1 MFMKKLFSVL
11 TACLLI
17 VFPLQAQCDLEFDFV
32 NTGSNMTA
40 FFTPPAAAAIYSD
53 LGEGQVGAFYVNVDG
68 SYVCGSSATFTGNQ
82 IQLAVMG
89 DDATTPSKDGF
100 SSGEVIN
107 WFYKSNDGAVHS
119 LGLNPADNFV
129 INAMTFISSASSTAI
144 DCNESSDVCPP
155 LVTEFLN
162 TGSNMTLFLT
172 PPAATAL
179 SALGDGVIA
188 VYFDSNGVQVC
199 GGSTNFS
206 GSSAQIAANGDDA
219 TTAEKDGF
227 SAGESISWK
236 FEDNTG
242 NQYNLTPTPSDN
254 FSLNGI
260 SFVSGF
266 DFSPISCSVDVEGCT
281 DNSYLEYNA
290 SANIDDGSCLT
301 IAIPGCTNQDYIE
314 YNSLANLDDGS
325 CNTLIVNGCTDA
337 MYLEFDDSATVDDGS
352 CSTFIVEG
360 CIDSN
365 YVEYNS
371 SANVDDGSCL
381 TMSLDGCT
389 DTSACNY
396 NVDATTDNGSCYNN
410 DLGCGCD
417 TPGADDGYDCD
428 GNCLADAD
436 NDGVCDEFEVSG
448 CQDASADNYNA
459 DSTDSGYCEYSGCTD
474 SAFLEYDEV
483 ANTDDGSCST
493 IIVGGCT
500 DSNATNF
507 DSSANTSDGSCEYD
521 LIGAGCSVSFISV
534 ENSGNNHTVFLTP
547 GAVDGAPLSS
557 GDDIGVFYISEDGSA
572 QCAGSSI
579 WNGDQLQITVFGDD
593 ATTDEIDGFT
603 SGAPLLL
610 LAQSGDDIYMVS
622 ASYQTPS
629 MSTFVVNGISFV
641 MGLDFESACT
651 VEYLGCTDSAYLEYD
666 ETANTDDGSCSTFI
680 VEGCTDSNYVEYN
693 SSANVDDGSCLTMS
707 LDGCTDTSACNYN
720 VDATTDNGSCY
731 NNDLGCGCDTPGA
744 DDGYDCDGNCLADA
758 DNDGVCDEFEVSGC
772 QDASADNYNADSTD
786 SGYCEYSGCT
796 DSAFLEYDEVA
807 NTDDGSCS
815 TIIVG
820 GCTDS
825 NATNFDSSA
834 NTSDGSC
841 EYDLIGAGCDVNF
854 ETVNTGSN
862 HTIMIPSSLSSTLN
876 IGDQIGVFFIGENGS
891 AICAGSSVWSGN
903 VLQIVA
909 FGDDTTTDE
918 VDGLLSGASFL
929 FLAQSGDDVYVVNA
943 TFQSPSMAN
952 YVVNGLSFVADLQL
966 ELACSVEHLG
976 CIDVNACNYD
986 SSANTDDNSC
996 EYAVQNLDC
1005 NGVCINDSDNDGI
1018 CNEFEIA
1025 GCMDTSASNYNSDAT
1040 DGDNSCISWE
1050 EAYDSCVESG
1060 GDDGITQDDVDAV
1073 QNLLNVANLSLSY
1086 AENNILSL
1094 ESELNTALA
1103 NQEDGVSQADIDAI
1117 QTQLDAANTNVS
1129 SLNYVITNL
1138 ESEISESNA
1147 SIITLEAQIEE
1158 ILANCGDDGVTQA
1171 DVDAVQELLD
1181 LASISI
1187 TDLQSELVYALANQ
1201 EDGITQADVAAVQAL
1216 LDQSIVDL
1224 NIALANQE
1232 DGIGQAEVD
1241 AAYADGASSV
1251 TPEDGVSQ
1259 ADVDAIQVLLD
1270 DALANTGGGSC
1281 EAIYVD
1287 LLSGWN
1293 IVGYTLT
1300 FSQDVA
1306 ATLDPIVEDVQIVK
1320 DNSANV
1326 YWPEYGFN
1334 GIGDFIPGQGYQ
1346 IRMHNEVSSY
1356 TFPDVDGLR
1365 IDLTE
1370 TVPAYVYDLPILN
1383 HPNDIKS
1390 LVKVVN
1396 MLGQEV
1402 NPTNQ
1407 FTGEVLLY
1415 LFNDGT
1421 TEKRIV
1427 E

>member
-474 SAFLEYDEV
+474 SAYLEYDEV

-493 IIVGGCT
+493 
-500 DSNATNF
+500 
-507 DSSANTSDGSCEYD
+507 
-521 LIGAGCSVSFISV
+521 L
-534 ENSGNNHTVFLTP
+534 
-547 GAVDGAPLSS
+547 
-557 GDDIGVFYISEDGSA
+557 
-572 QCAGSSI
+572 
-579 WNGDQLQITVFGDD
+579 
-593 ATTDEIDGFT
+593 
-603 SGAPLLL
+603 
-610 LAQSGDDIYMVS
+610 
-622 ASYQTPS
+622 
-629 MSTFVVNGISFV
+629 
-641 MGLDFESACT
+641 
-651 VEYLGCTDSAYLEYD
+651 
-666 ETANTDDGSCSTFI
+666 
-680 VEGCTDSNYVEYN
+680 
-693 SSANVDDGSCLTMS
+693 
-707 LDGCTDTSACNYN
+707 
-720 VDATTDNGSCY
+720 
-731 NNDLGCGCDTPGA
+731 
-744 DDGYDCDGNCLADA
+744 
-758 DNDGVCDEFEVSGC
+758 
-772 QDASADNYNADSTD
+772 
-786 SGYCEYSGCT
+786 
-796 DSAFLEYDEVA
+796 
-807 NTDDGSCS
+807 
-815 TIIVG
+815 IVG